1 MCAPNPNSCGG
12 YGGCQGST
20 AELAFDYLANNEI
33 GIFEEYQ
40 YSYSSYY
47 GQDYACA
54 VPNINAPAT
63 IGGFVKLPGY
73 LCTYCYY
80 RSSGTQTMWLFLHQ

>member
-54 VPNINAPAT
+54 VPNINAVAT
-63 IGGFVKLPGY
+63 IGGFVKLPGISFI
-73 LCTYCYY
+73 LTINTFFKILY
-80 RSSGTQTMWLFLHQ
+80 RIFM